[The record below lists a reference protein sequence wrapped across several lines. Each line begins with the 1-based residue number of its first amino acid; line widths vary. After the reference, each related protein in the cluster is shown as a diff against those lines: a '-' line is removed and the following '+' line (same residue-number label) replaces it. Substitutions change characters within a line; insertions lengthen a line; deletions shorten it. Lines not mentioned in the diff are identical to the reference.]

1 MCHHTLKQP
10 SSLAAVRHASVP
22 TLRSAEA
29 VKSFEF
35 KANLVYTVSSRTA
48 KVTQRNPV
56 PKNKTELSDIW
67 TTFLS
72 SVGCGGRMCCPTKS
86 FAPRMFTCPLL
97 SMGNCEEIAAP
108 PSRVYLYSCCNHIPS
123 DLILGQEFLSLI
135 SVQHTPAVRP
145 LFTVRLEPFPAEAQD
160 ATTLAWML
168 GFQIPIQGELQS
180 FTSIQ

>member
-10 SSLAAVRHASVP
+10 SSLATVRHTSVPHTSVP
-22 TLRSAEA
+22 TLRNAEA

-72 SVGCGGRMCCPTKS
+72 SIGCGGRMCCLTKS

-97 SMGNCEEIAAP
+97 SVGNCEEVAAP
-108 PSRVYLYSCCNHIPS
+108 PSRGYLYSCCNHSVRS
-123 DLILGQEFLSLI
+123 DFRARISITYLSPA
-135 SVQHTPAVRP
+135 HTSSQS
-145 LFTVRLEPFPAEAQD
+145 TVYCQTGASSQLKHK
-160 ATTLAWML
+160 M
-168 GFQIPIQGELQS
+168 
-180 FTSIQ
+180 